1 MSKESTTVETLD
13 MDLNAILNPGADSI
27 MLPANPEQKKPSM
40 FSRKTEDLSFLNE
53 PIKPDPD
60 PNADP
65 DAVAK
70 AAAAKV
76 KADADAKAAAAAAAE
91 QNPELTHQ
99 QVNDI
104 VNEGDEDAVK
114 NAQGRP
120 KVDKQGLVEFVNKLI
135 EKKALVP
142 FEDEKPITE
151 YTIKDYEEL
160 FEANFQ
166 ERDRKIRE
174 AVPAEFF
181 KSLPEELQYAAK
193 YVSDGGRDLKGLFRT
208 LASVEEVRTLDG
220 STVQGQKQ
228 IARSYL
234 QATHQDWTPEEIEE
248 ELIGWEDKGELEAK
262 SKKFQPKLEALTE
275 KQVQYKIQQQERLRE
290 QQAEQAEFYMD
301 NVYKTLE
308 PADLN
313 GLKLDK
319 KTQNL
324 LFTGLVQPSYQ
335 SVSGNQTNLLG
346 HLLEKYQFVE
356 PNHGLVAEALW
367 LLADPEGY
375 RTKVREVQKK
385 AVVEDTVRKLKSEQA
400 GKLASTGQDDD
411 EDLVNRGGKK
421 PAGIPR
427 PSNNFFKR

>member
-1 MSKESTTVETLD
+1 MSKETTTVETLD
-13 MDLNAILNPGADSI
+13 MDLNTILNPGSDSI
-27 MLPANPEQKKPSM
+27 MLPSNGEKKQSV
-40 FSRKTEDLSFLNE
+40 FSRQNVDMSFLNE
-53 PIKPDPD
+53 PITPDPD
-60 PNADP
+60 PVD
-65 DAVAK
+65 DEAK
-70 AAAAKV
+70 AEAEAKA
-76 KADADAKAAAAAAAE
+76 KADAEAKAKD
-91 QNPELTHQ
+91 QNPEITHD
-99 QVNDI
+99 QVNDLI
-104 VNEGDEDAVK
+104 NEGDEAAAK
-114 NAQGRP
+114 NNTGRP
-120 KVDKQGLVEFVNKLI
+120 KIEKQGLVDFVNKMI
-135 EKKALVP
+135 EKKELVP
-142 FEDEKPITE
+142 FEDEKPIAE

-160 FEANFQ
+160 FEANFK

-174 AVPAEFF
+174 EVPAQFF
-181 KSLPEELQYAAK
+181 KALPEELQYAAK

-208 LASVEEVRTLDG
+208 LASVEEVRSLDA

-228 IARSYL
+228 ISRSYL

-262 SKKFQPKLEALTE
+262 ANKFKPKLDALTE
-275 KQVQYKIQQQERLRE
+275 KQVQYKIQQQESLSQ
-290 QQAEQAEFYMD
+290 QQAEQAEYYMD

-324 LFTGLVQPSYQ
+324 LFTGLVQPNYQ

-385 AVVEDTVRKLKSEQA
+385 DVVAETVRKLKSEQA
-400 GKLASTGQDDD
+400 GKLASTSQDEDD
-411 EDLVNRGGKK
+411 DLVNRGGKK
-421 PAGIPR
+421 PGIPR
-427 PSNNFFKR
+427 PSSNFFKR